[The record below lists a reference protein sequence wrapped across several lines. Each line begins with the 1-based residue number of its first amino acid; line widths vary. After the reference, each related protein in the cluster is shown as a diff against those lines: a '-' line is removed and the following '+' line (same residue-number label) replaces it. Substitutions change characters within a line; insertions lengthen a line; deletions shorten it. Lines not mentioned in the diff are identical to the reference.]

1 MAKPKEM
8 PTRLEDYLKSLR
20 KELKTAQTDFW
31 KETRTAEQTFHK
43 DMVAAMRDYE
53 KVMYSK
59 KRVAGALEAASKNF
73 NDQYNTSYKIFGST
87 TRQALERF
95 EKRIEDLIGV

>member
-8 PTRLEDYLKSLR
+8 PTRLQDYLKSLR
-20 KELKTAQTDFW
+20 KELKTAQADFW
-31 KETRTAEQTFHK
+31 KEIKTAENTFHK

-53 KVMYSK
+53 KVEYSN
-59 KRVAGALEAASKNF
+59 KRIAGALGRASKNF
-73 NDQYNTSYKIFGST
+73 NDQYNTSYQIFGST

-95 EKRIEDLIGV
+95 HKRIEDLVGV